1 MDANS
6 TPEPL
11 GDVLPA
17 PPARADEE
25 HPLGSSD
32 EENDSDEKGGESI
45 NGTNDELATLD
56 VDDDFD
62 EGEEPLPLKMSTGYV
77 LGSSSPA
84 ALTAELVKRPIV
96 LRLGIGRLKGTSR
109 GRQNRAPAPLRLYIE
124 LLSTAMVAYTA

>member
-1 MDANS
+1 MEQEFSFMDANS

-84 ALTAELVKRPIV
+84 ALTAEHVKRPV
-96 LRLGIGRLKGTSR
+96 VMQLGIGWLKGT
-109 GRQNRAPAPLRLYIE
+109 I
-124 LLSTAMVAYTA
+124 TW